1 MADLQPIGQ
10 SLQRLLKRWGV
21 DRQFAVH
28 RALSAWQEIVGAP
41 IARVARPLRT
51 EGDTLWVAVQS
62 QTWAQELNFHKA
74 TILQRLNERIGEPV
88 FKNLRLVV
96 RTHLP
101 SAPSIGSETD
111 TPKSTPAHISLTEQE
126 RAEIAETFRQVSDD
140 RLRWA
145 LIRAREASLRFER
158 WCAQQGW
165 RRCPVCQCYYQ
176 EEGTPCFLCRG
187 EGGSP

>member
-21 DRQFAVH
+21 DRQFAIH
-28 RALSAWQEIVGAP
+28 RALSRWQEIVGAT

-51 EGDTLWVAVQS
+51 ERDTLWVAVQS

-88 FKNLRLVV
+88 FQNLRLVV
-96 RTHLP
+96 RTQLP
-101 SAPSIGSETD
+101 PLSQVAIETEV
-111 TPKSTPAHISLTEQE
+111 PQSTPATLSLSEQE
-126 RAEIAETFRQVSDD
+126 RAEVAETFKQVTDD
-140 RLRWA
+140 RLRLA

-176 EEGTPCFLCRG
+176 EEGALCFVCRG